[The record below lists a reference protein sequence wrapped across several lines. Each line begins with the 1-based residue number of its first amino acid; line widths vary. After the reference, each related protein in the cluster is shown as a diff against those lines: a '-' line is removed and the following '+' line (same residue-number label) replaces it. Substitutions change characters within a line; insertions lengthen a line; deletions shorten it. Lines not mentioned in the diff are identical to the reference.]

1 MINIMPK
8 SKLEPGALEAPYIE
22 RRATGRIFRERLKKA
37 MKQSNFNASQ
47 LAAKIGIDRSTLSQI
62 LSEDLDRMPRAD
74 TIGAIA
80 VSLKVS
86 LDWLLGITQDEKIA
100 ADILHESIQI
110 TPQSPLSVEEGMA
123 RWHAEAVGY
132 KIRYVPSSLPDLCKT
147 EEVLEYEFE
156 NYVARTTGQAQ
167 IQSRNKLSYT
177 RLPET
182 DMEVCFPL
190 QAIEGFALGEGIWR
204 GLPEDARIRQLEHMR
219 DIADELYPRLRLFL
233 FDGLSHFAAPYTIF
247 GPIRAAIYI
256 GQAYLV
262 FTTTDHIRL
271 LTRHF
276 DQLIRAAVV
285 QASDFS
291 GYIDQQLVT
300 LTGKPSK
307 GRALD

>member
-1 MINIMPK
+1 MKRTTPE
-8 SKLEPGALEAPYIE
+8 SGALDGPYIE
-22 RRATGRIFRERLKKA
+22 RRATGMIFRERLKKT
-37 MKQSNFNASQ
+37 MEQSGFNASQ

-62 LSEDLDRMPRAD
+62 LSDDLDRMPRAD

-80 VSLKVS
+80 VSLQVS
-86 LDWLLGITQDEKIA
+86 LDWLLGITQDEKIG
-100 ADILHESIQI
+100 ADILHESVQI

-123 RWHAEAVGY
+123 RWHAEAAGY

-156 NYVARTTGQAQ
+156 NYVARTMDQAQ
-167 IQSRNKLSYT
+167 TQVRNKLSYT
-177 RLPET
+177 RLPDT
-182 DMEVCFPL
+182 DMEVCLPL
-190 QAIEGFALGEGIWR
+190 QAIESFALGEGLWR
-204 GLPEDARIRQLEHMR
+204 GLPADVRVRQLEHMR
-219 DIADELYPRLRLFL
+219 DIADELYPRLRVFL

-262 FTTTDHIRL
+262 FTTTEHIRL

-285 QASDFS
+285 DASSFS
-291 GYIDQQLVT
+291 GFIDQG
-300 LTGKPSK
+300 LTTWNNGDTQSK
-307 GRALD
+307 KE